1 MVDVEANRAGFG
13 EGEVTVTKRRDLAQR
28 MDRVDLGG
36 VRHDRD
42 KGVRH
47 TLLVAS
53 DATDPDVIALGC
65 ADDLKLWHGCFLSIV
80 FSIET
85 TREECQNDK
94 AELFFRATTP
104 CHSDHS

>member
-1 MVDVEANRAGFG
+1 
-13 EGEVTVTKRRDLAQR
+13 

-53 DATDPDVIALGC
+53 DAADPDVIALGC
-65 ADDLKLWHGCFLSIV
+65 ADDLKLWHGCTLSMV
-80 FSIET
+80 FDIET
-85 TREECQNDK
+85 TREEPQIDRRIP
-94 AELFFRATTP
+94 FSGIGDQFP
-104 CHSDHS
+104 SPPV